1 MSRCAATPMYIP
13 LPGDM
18 QNMINRLCPMIE
30 PKLTF
35 RNGRTRAR
43 LRATISI
50 QKLALV
56 ATGGWWEKEN
66 LDTLSLIVQE
76 MAADMGV
83 EFSGAI
89 IRPHA
94 NDLRHEGVLTLDGQ
108 AVLTA
113 AKLAGH
119 ALIEQGQIPADLL
132 DSISRPLVSAEQWIL
147 E

>member
-1 MSRCAATPMYIP
+1 
-13 LPGDM
+13 
-18 QNMINRLCPMIE
+18 
-30 PKLTF
+30 
-35 RNGRTRAR
+35 
-43 LRATISI
+43 
-50 QKLALV
+50 
-56 ATGGWWEKEN
+56 
-66 LDTLSLIVQE
+66 
-76 MAADMGV
+76 MGV